1 MDIRYIGFNT
11 NSYVYIQ
18 LTDFG
23 RNIIR
28 NRITEFPLNKAP
40 EEDKNGWSQ
49 WQLHQVMN
57 FFGEYLVTGGD
68 LPFETTIRIPI

>member
-1 MDIRYIGFNT
+1 MGIRYIGFNT

-23 RNIIR
+23 KKIIR
-28 NRITEFPLNKAP
+28 DRITEFPLNEAP
-40 EEDKNGWSQ
+40 EEDKDGWSA

-57 FFGEYLVTGGD
+57 FFGEYLVAGGD

>member
-1 MDIRYIGFNT
+1 VGTRFMSFNT
-11 NSYVYIQ
+11 NDYVLIR

-23 RNIIR
+23 RKIIKD
-28 NRITEFPLNKAP
+28 RITEFPLNKSP
-40 EEDKNGWSQ
+40 EEDKDGWSG

-57 FFGEYLVTGGD
+57 FFGEYLVAGGD